1 LSRQSGATSRHHH
14 PRADDT
20 RVYHLHVGHVFLLGA
35 QTDGRFTA
43 HYIDLPFDIV
53 EIILRAGDAVKK
65 PYEDTPLDFVGI
77 ERWSWCLYWSYWM
90 NILRKFKIV
99 FATKKRPLDKVPDD
113 NFLPPSRGAL
123 IVLFLIHAMYGTVL
137 LCGWNFTFPTSIEQ
151 ILWRIAILTVMATII
166 LSWAID
172 RYTFYLHPIFKQY
185 WYRCWPMCGPKSQ
198 AEERP
203 ESMIIGFLDSLR
215 NNSPGRD
222 PDFYVPLKALL
233 PITVAGACYCLARG
247 YIILEDLI
255 NLRALPV
262 SGFATVN
269 WSQTIPHLWYNLY
282 LTCVQTEYLEK
293 IHSFCFQAKRFPES
307 IVT

>member
-1 LSRQSGATSRHHH
+1 MRCIVLLQIIWFSLNCLGRAVQHLAITTLELTTLGFIICTLGTFFFWAHKPMDVSRPITLNSHST
-14 PRADDT
+14 
-20 RVYHLHVGHVFLLGA
+20 
-35 QTDGRFTA
+35 
-43 HYIDLPFDIV
+43 IV

-65 PYEDTPLDFVGI
+65 PYKDTPLDFVGI

-203 ESMIIGFLDSLR
+203 KSMIIGFLDSLR
-215 NNSPGRD
+215 NNSPGRG
-222 PDFYVPLKALL
+222 PDLYVPLKACCQLQL
-233 PITVAGACYCLARG
+233 RELVIAWRGA
-247 YIILEDLI
+247 ILY
-255 NLRALPV
+255 
-262 SGFATVN
+262 S
-269 WSQTIPHLWYNLY
+269 
-282 LTCVQTEYLEK
+282 K
-293 IHSFCFQAKRFPES
+293 I
-307 IVT
+307 